1 MARDV
6 VSVRLWLPQIRVLGV
21 VADLPERLVVR
32 VASTVGR
39 PKCPHCGAPSGRTHD
54 RRDNKV
60 RDLEVSGRPVT
71 LVWERRRKVCE
82 PCGRRFC
89 EDHPAF
95 EGRLTARLARRV
107 VADARAMTVNAAARR
122 HRLGLGSGQR
132 AGGRLGGADRR
143 ASPTARMLAAVGR

>member
-6 VSVRLWLPQIRVLGV
+6 MSVRLWLPQVRVLGV
-21 VADLPERLVVR
+21 VVDAPERLVVR
-32 VASTVGR
+32 CGSTARR
-39 PKCPHCGAPSGRTHD
+39 PKCPHCSAPSGRTHD

-71 LVWERRRKVCE
+71 LVWERRRMVCGS
-82 PCGRRFC
+82 CGGRRFC

-122 HRLGLGSGQR
+122 HRLGWDLVN
-132 AGGRLGGADRR
+132 ALVVA
-143 ASPTARMLAAVGR
+143 